1 MPRFRSESASARGT
15 VATMAATTVL
25 PSVNGATTGMRPT
38 LVRPTDITGLRGLT
52 VASSSGLAPGSA
64 VDTVIVATATTPVIT
79 AATVIVA
86 ATAAPTDM
94 DTLAVMQS
102 LAEATTAVAAAV
114 ASTAAAWAVAVMLA
128 GAADTVAVV
137 TGNLSTHV

>member
-25 PSVNGATTGMRPT
+25 PSVNGGTTGMRPT
-38 LVRPTDITGLRGLT
+38 LVRPTAIAGLRGLT
-52 VASSSGLAPGSA
+52 GASSSGLGPGSA
-64 VDTVIVATATTPVIT
+64 VETVIVATATTPVIT

-94 DTLAVMQS
+94 DTLAGLQS
-102 LAEATTAVAAAV
+102 LAEATPGG
-114 ASTAAAWAVAVMLA
+114 A
-128 GAADTVAVV
+128 G
-137 TGNLSTHV
+137 GGGSH